1 MLTGLSCKCLLH
13 DALPDM
19 VPAEITR
26 RWSKAL
32 IERSVCTA
40 FTADSS
46 SCFPADAGGHSS
58 RTSSPN
64 HRSLALIKPSKS
76 CQCLSIDRA
85 PSSRNPSPLRLGF
98 TLCMNVTQKEPIRE
112 HVEPVRELPNI
123 SLAVPRAS
131 SLWRCFTSWNQERKN
146 TKTFGATNTIHQ
158 QRPFLGQICMPAA
171 WETKNNDEEL
181 ATRIYPFTLMHSH
194 LDAGVS

>member
-123 SLAVPRAS
+123 SLAVPKHRHCDDAS
-131 SLWRCFTSWNQERKN
+131 HHGTQREKTPRRSEQQILYTNNDHFSDKFVCPQHERPR
-146 TKTFGATNTIHQ
+146 T
-158 QRPFLGQICMPAA
+158 M
-171 WETKNNDEEL
+171 TKNWRQESI
-181 ATRIYPFTLMHSH
+181 RSH
-194 LDAGVS
+194 